1 MVRLLLL
8 LSLLLSYAASAQE
21 YVLGEG
27 RFTATSE
34 DSLGFVKKQ
43 VIHQGFMDVI
53 TKELESMGLNKDLF
67 WQKYN
72 EKFASSF
79 EATENNL
86 KAKFKIGTGE
96 ESVKQKE
103 IFAKQ
108 LRVKKLKRQIR
119 FGNLDRVIQSYVI
132 KRYSR
137 SQQNPNARYVR
148 LEAKVNRNMLSKI
161 YYNYIRGKRS
171 SDYGS
176 LFLNIKY
183 NLVKT
188 SYSDLGVE
196 KGKDFTEVVNGE
208 WLNWFSKNKP
218 ANIAN
223 IEVLEEDK
231 LKRLQSYFK
240 LPYERMMQ
248 EIPEVFVNSLYLE
261 LIINIEKVGENE
273 KFKEYEFS
281 FSGGGYLLD
290 LQSNKVLSTIALSQ
304 EIKKYRNLEYN
315 KLSTVLANHVYRMP
329 IAQFTDLKSTIKDI
343 PPLNSIHRVSL
354 YDFHNMGE
362 VDELI
367 SLVHS
372 RGIKYSLS
380 ARLESIGTNRA
391 ELVVFM
397 DGELTDLKTLLSS
410 LKSAKKG
417 LSFDFIDTDN
427 ILGVKFNKVQE
438 ESKVRESPQ
447 G

>member
-1 MVRLLLL
+1 MVRLISISLML
-8 LSLLLSYAASAQE
+8 LSLSAFAQN
-21 YVLGEG
+21 YIQGEG
-27 RFTATSE
+27 RFTATN
-34 DSLGFVKKQ
+34 DDKLDFVKKQ
-43 VIHQGFMDVI
+43 VTHQGFLDVI
-53 TKELESMGLNKDLF
+53 SKELESMGLNKDLF

-72 EKFASSF
+72 DKFNNTFDSIDNSLKDRFKISSG
-79 EATENNL
+79 EATQ
-86 KAKFKIGTGE
+86 
-96 ESVKQKE
+96 KQKE
-103 IFAKQ
+103 IYAKQ
-108 LRVKKLKRQIR
+108 KRFKKLKLQLR
-119 FGNLDRVIQSYVI
+119 FGNLQRVIQSYVI

-137 SQQNPNARYVR
+137 SQQNPNSRYIR
-148 LEAKVNRNMLSKI
+148 LEAKVNRNLLSKI

-196 KGKDFTEVVNGE
+196 KGKDFTSVVNGE
-208 WLNWFSKNKP
+208 WLKWFSQNKP

-223 IEVLEEDK
+223 IQILEEDK
-231 LKRLQSYFK
+231 LNRLQNYFK

-273 KFKEYEFS
+273 KFKEYEFN

-290 LQSNKVLSTIALSQ
+290 LQSNKILSTIDLNK
-304 EIKKYRNLEYN
+304 EVKKYRDLDYN

-329 IAQFTDLKSTIKDI
+329 IGQFTNLKSTIKDI
-343 PPLNSIHRVSL
+343 PPLNSIHRLSL

-367 SLVHS
+367 SLVQS
-372 RGIKYSLS
+372 KGIKHSLV

-391 ELVVFM
+391 ELVIFM

-417 LSFDFIDTDN
+417 LTFDLIDTDN
-427 ILGVKFNKVQE
+427 ILGVKFNKVLE
-438 ESKVRESPQ
+438 GSDNKENPQ